1 MLEDDSLM
9 FSRWAAMENA
19 AKNLSTIPPNILVID
34 KTEEGLAT
42 FLTALRQHRMDLMED
57 YSQYVVPSCPE
68 GSDTYRALCLKYA
81 FYTTWLIVDRLVSVY
96 TQLLAHGDAW
106 QRPSNINCA
115 MAALNMPAQSTYHD
129 VRTGVVVTADLIHRL
144 YEHCANVH
152 LQRICPYQETV
163 TVNRPAAESGGDDD
177 QIKMRMVWGSDTIN
191 DILMYGANLAS
202 YPVLPPNIK
211 GRLTLVPK
219 RIDLAHLPVLNA
231 GIVSRCHVR
240 QPTDERTCIA
250 CKIEALH
257 LGLTDLTEQTDRLQC
272 RCLFT
277 SPVSEYQHI
286 VSHYDLGYA
295 ARATII
301 TRLLTLHGCPTGEHG
316 CNCQLHRQL
325 RDDDL
330 HRLKYVLDQ
339 VHM

>member
-9 FSRWAAMENA
+9 LSRWAAMENA
-19 AKNLSTIPPNILVID
+19 AKNLSTIPPSELLID
-34 KTEEGLAT
+34 QTEEGLAK
-42 FLTALRQHRMDLMED
+42 FLTTLSQHRMDLVED
-57 YSQYVVPSCPE
+57 YDQYVVPSCPE
-68 GSDTYRALCLKYA
+68 GTDTYRGVCLKYA
-81 FYTTWLIVDRLVSVY
+81 YYTTWLIVDRLVSVY
-96 TQLLAHGDAW
+96 KRLLAHGSAW
-106 QRPSNINCA
+106 QRPSNVNLA
-115 MAALNMPAQSTYHD
+115 VATLNMPTQSTYHD
-129 VRTGVVVTADLIHRL
+129 TRTGVEITADLIHRL

-152 LQRICPYQETV
+152 LQRICPYGKTAEII
-163 TVNRPAAESGGDDD
+163 PANDVVRGEMG
-177 QIKMRMVWGSDTIN
+177 IRIVWGSDVIN

-211 GRLTLVPK
+211 GRLTLVPD
-219 RIDLAHLPVLNA
+219 RMDLAHLSVLKT

-240 QPTDERTCIA
+240 QSTDERVCIA

-272 RCLFT
+272 KCLFI
-277 SPVSEYQHI
+277 SPVTEHEHV
-286 VSHYDLGYA
+286 VSHYDLAYA

-316 CNCQLHRQL
+316 CNCLIHKQL